1 MNRIDWSKLLLRN
14 QLCLSGSYFTKKNE
28 VKISKIKSMLSR
40 SFIFSFLIQL
50 RTKHNRFISRLAGFF
65 LFYLYKS
72 DIHCD
77 ALINEEIFFPHPM
90 GIVIGQK
97 ASLKG
102 QLIVFDHTTF
112 GKKYPGTRDGMPSLS
127 GRGLIG
133 SGVKILGD
141 ISLTENYVVAANSVC
156 TKSLKNQTF
165 IHNKIIDGVYFD
177 NTA

>member
-1 MNRIDWSKLLLRN
+1 MNSVNWSKLLGRN
-14 QLCLSGSYFTKKNE
+14 QLCLSGSYFTKKTE
-28 VKISKIKSMLSR
+28 PKISKIKCILSKP
-40 SFIFSFLIQL
+40 FIFSFLIQL
-50 RTKHNRFISRLAGFF
+50 RTKHNRLTSRMAGFF

-77 ALINEEIFFPHPM
+77 ASISEDIFFPHPM

-97 ASLKG
+97 ASLNG
-102 QLIVFDHTTF
+102 QLVVFDHTTF
-112 GKKYPGTRDGMPSLS
+112 GKKYPGTKDGMPSLS
-127 GRGLIG
+127 GKGLIG